1 MTAPFDD
8 HELAELRRVLGAME
22 ARAPEAPDLGAM
34 SERRHPAGK
43 PVVSRR
49 PVVVAAGAGVLTLT
63 LLLPVGLW
71 LRGGGGSPD
80 ESSTSLGTVS
90 SSSVTEG
97 TDATTT
103 APPQSTTTS
112 PEVTTTVGSFF
123 QITTVPERV
132 STEGLEVQINQ
143 PQLSHFDRPDSQTR
157 INDQL
162 DAFVDGR
169 RATYLPNPDSA
180 GERAVYGLDFEVL
193 WLEEDAWPVL
203 SIVYTETALPA
214 GASEPSTRKFVLMFD
229 LVTGDPLT
237 VADMLTPEGVVS
249 LEGMVPQR
257 LADVFDGPVCCFE
270 PGELVENVG
279 VGPDGLVAYVNVSPF
294 PQGVGPLEFLFTWAE
309 VADLI
314 DMRQRFL
321 AGFAVEAG
329 RCSAAG
335 ENWVLE
341 DQPGLP
347 EPVAA
352 KRRAIFEAAAACD
365 FDGLGALVPLDEPD
379 SLWGSQSGRGG
390 SAEAWRHYEAS
401 GYAVVWFLVRT
412 LNLSYGPETF
422 AYGQDQALEWR
433 GYVWPAVS
441 WHSESWSSLPADQ
454 RAELIDLYGD
464 EVVASFAEHGSFSRY
479 LVLIRDDGTW
489 WYFGVQGD

>member
-8 HELAELRRVLGAME
+8 HELGELRRALGAIE
-22 ARAPEAPDLGAM
+22 ARAPEAPGLGAL
-34 SERRHPAGK
+34 SERPHVAGR
-43 PVVSRR
+43 PGLSRR
-49 PVVVAAGAGVLTLT
+49 PVVVAAGGAVLTLA

-80 ESSTSLGTVS
+80 ASSTSLGTVS

-97 TDATTT
+97 TDATT

-112 PEVTTTVGSFF
+112 PEATTTVGAFL

-132 STEGLEVQINQ
+132 AIDGLEVRINQ
-143 PQLSHFDRPDSQTR
+143 PQVSHFDRLDSQER

-162 DAFVDGR
+162 DAFVDSR
-169 RATYLPNPDSA
+169 RATYVPNPDPA
-180 GERAVYGLDFEVL
+180 GEAAVYGLDFEVL

-214 GASEPSTRKFVLMFD
+214 GTSEASTRKVALMFD

-237 VADMLTPEGVVS
+237 VNDMLTQAGVAS
-249 LEGMVPQR
+249 LESMVSQR
-257 LADVFDGPVCCFE
+257 LADVFDGPFCCFE
-270 PGELVENVG
+270 PGELAENVG
-279 VGPDGLVAYVNVSPF
+279 VGPDGLVAYVDVSSF
-294 PQGVGPLEFLFTWAE
+294 PRGGGPLEFLFDWAE
-309 VADLI
+309 VRDLI

-335 ENWVLE
+335 EDWVLE

-365 FDGLGALVPLDEPD
+365 FDGLGALVPLNEPG
-379 SLWGSQSGRGG
+379 SLWGFVGGRGG
-390 SAEAWRHYEAS
+390 SAEAWRHSEAS
-401 GYAVVWFLVRT
+401 GDASVWFLLRT
-412 LNLSYGPETF
+412 LNLSFGPEAF
-422 AYGQDQALEWR
+422 AYGEDQSLEWR
-433 GYVWPAVS
+433 GHVWPAVAS
-441 WHSESWSSLPADQ
+441 DSESWSRLPADQ
-454 RAELIDLYGD
+454 RADLVDLYGD
-464 EVVASFAEHGSFSRY
+464 EVVASFAEHGSFNRY
-479 LVLIRDDGTW
+479 RVLIRDDGTW
-489 WYFGVQGD
+489 WYFGVQVA